1 MQIIHNI
8 RVILHSVGIAIMPL
22 NDVFIS
28 AVGVFILLLL
38 YIVFRNRLDY
48 KENCIVSAIMVSNI
62 FFPSF
67 GGKIPLLSTQKY
79 W

>member
-62 FFPSF
+62 FFP
-67 GGKIPLLSTQKY
+67 LLVEKY
-79 W
+79 LC